1 MRRRTSEAMKRA
13 PFLIAFVACVVAGRA
28 EAQRVADVA
37 PGSRIMIS
45 VADSL
50 RQEPFRP
57 RTRSFIGTL
66 VRAMPDTLW
75 LHVAGPDTI
84 RVPRATVRG
93 MEISRGA
100 SRVGSALE
108 HGLTVAF
115 IFGPALYA
123 AADDQYERQRTVAIV
138 GGTAVVA
145 AVIGAV
151 RPYERWRR
159 VR

>member
-1 MRRRTSEAMKRA
+1 MKRA

-37 PGSRIMIS
+37 PGSRIMVS

-50 RQEPFRP
+50 RQAPFMP
-57 RTRSFIGTL
+57 RTRSFIGTF
-66 VRAMPDTLW
+66 VRTTPDTLW
-75 LHVAGPDTI
+75 MHVAGPDTI

-100 SRVGSALE
+100 SRASSALE
-108 HGLTVAF
+108 QGLAVAL
-115 IFGPALYA
+115 IFGIPLYA
-123 AADDQYERQRTVAIV
+123 AADDRDERQRAIAIV
-138 GGTAVVA
+138 GSTAVVA
-145 AVIGAV
+145 AIVGAM

>member
-1 MRRRTSEAMKRA
+1 MKRA
-13 PFLIAFVACVVAGRA
+13 LFLIAVVACSVATPA

-37 PGSRIMIS
+37 SGSRIRVA

-50 RQEPFRP
+50 RQEPFLP

-66 VRAMPDTLW
+66 ARATPDTLW
-75 LHVAGPDTI
+75 VHVAGPDTI
-84 RVPRATVRG
+84 RVPRSTVRG

-100 SRVGSALE
+100 SRASSALE
-108 HGLTVAF
+108 QGLAVAL
-115 IFGPALYA
+115 IFGIPLYA
-123 AADDQYERQRTVAIV
+123 AADDRDERQRAIAIV
-138 GGTAVVA
+138 GSTAVVA
-145 AVIGAV
+145 AIVGAV